1 LYTEQ
6 AVEQLVA
13 EQLVVEE
20 FVYQRLV
27 AEHPTVGQA
36 AGC

>member
-13 EQLVVEE
+13 EQLVIEQ
-20 FVYQRLV
+20 FVYEQLV